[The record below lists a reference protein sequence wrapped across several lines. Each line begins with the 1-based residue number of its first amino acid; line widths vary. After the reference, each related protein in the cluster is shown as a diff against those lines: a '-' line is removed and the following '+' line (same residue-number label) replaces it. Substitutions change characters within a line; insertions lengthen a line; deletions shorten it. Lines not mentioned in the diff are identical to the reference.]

1 MIRAV
6 IFDIDGT
13 LMDTNYLHVEA
24 FARAFREVGREIPR
38 TAIHKQIGKGADLLL
53 PVLLGEDDE
62 GATERANERY
72 TKLFAGLEEQGYPLP
87 GAKELLGALS
97 QRQIAVWLATS
108 AKPEQL
114 EFLLGALEAEGKIA
128 GVVSSGD
135 VEASKPEP
143 DIFAAALERAGCA
156 PDETV
161 VVGDTVWDVIAA
173 NKAGLRTV
181 GVLTGGAFSRAELEE
196 AGAVAVYQD
205 CAEMLSSGFPDGL

>member
-13 LMDTNYLHVEA
+13 LMDTNYVHVEA
-24 FARAFREVGREIPR
+24 FARAFRELGREIPR
-38 TAIHKQIGKGADLLL
+38 TAIHKQIGKGSDLLL
-53 PVLLGEDDE
+53 PALLGEDE
-62 GATERANERY
+62 AAIERANKRHTEVFGE
-72 TKLFAGLEEQGYPLP
+72 LQEGGYPLP
-87 GAKELLGALS
+87 GAKELLAALPE
-97 QRQIAVWLATS
+97 RQIAVWLATS

-114 EFLLGALEAEGKIA
+114 EFLLGALEAGGKIA

-143 DIFAAALERAGCA
+143 DIFAAALERAGCG

-181 GVLTGGAFSRAELEE
+181 GVLTGGAFSRAELQE
-196 AGAVAVYQD
+196 AGAVAVYRD

>member
-13 LMDTNYLHVEA
+13 LMDTNYQHVEA
-24 FARAFREVGREIPR
+24 FAQAFCELGRAIPR
-38 TAIHKQIGKGADLLL
+38 AAIHRQIGKGSDLLL
-53 PVLLGEDDE
+53 PELLGDDE
-62 GATERANERY
+62 KAIERANTRHSELY
-72 TKLFAGLEEQGYPLP
+72 LELQEQGYPLP
-87 GAKELLGALS
+87 GAKELLTALAERS
-97 QRQIAVWLATS
+97 IPAWLATS

-114 EFLLGALEAEGKIA
+114 EFLLGALEADGKIA

-143 DIFAAALERAGCA
+143 DIFAATLERAGCA
-156 PDETV
+156 PDDTM

-173 NKAGLRTV
+173 KKAGLRTV
-181 GVLTGGAFSRAELEE
+181 AVLTGGAFSRAELAE

-205 CAEMLSSGFPDGL
+205 CAELLASGFPGGL